1 MSIFDSAA
9 AFERKCKELRGGE
22 ELITGL
28 STLGVTDF
36 STLAFTL
43 GTSQRAPTNE
53 QSEDLEVRF
62 SNLLHWA
69 NMHCSGSYEQS
80 GTLMVT

>member
-1 MSIFDSAA
+1 MSVVDRAA
-9 AFERKCKELRGGE
+9 AFERKCNELRGGE
-22 ELITGL
+22 ELIPGL

-43 GTSQRAPTNE
+43 GESHRAPTEE

-62 SNLLHWA
+62 YNLLYWA
-69 NMHCSGSYEQS
+69 NMHCSGSFILKLPLS
-80 GTLMVT
+80 W